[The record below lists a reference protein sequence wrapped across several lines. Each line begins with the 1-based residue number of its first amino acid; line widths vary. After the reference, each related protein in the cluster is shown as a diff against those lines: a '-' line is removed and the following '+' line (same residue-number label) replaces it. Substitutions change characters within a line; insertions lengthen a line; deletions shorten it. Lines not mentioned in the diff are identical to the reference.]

1 MHKEIFLEDIL
12 DQILSNKSGNLSSD
26 IQKLRDLIQYQRAFD
41 NHELAHI
48 LQQFNVSQQNT
59 TLLTTDH
66 LPYPVAYLITGVNE
80 QHNELVKVLFLCD
93 AVECFVRWRMS
104 EMLTVI
110 HAQKECIP
118 DAVLGRIPQSI
129 TRPSMGSWVTA
140 FEHLAKQLNNDSKAQ
155 WGVTTKILN
164 KDISALREI
173 TQLRNKLAH
182 GDISGNASTY
192 WTNIS
197 QKAMGLFDRYRTLDI
212 KHVATY
218 NGIQYDCTGHQIRP
232 STTPLSSYP
241 TTLNT
246 DSNHFGVICN
256 NNALQ
261 IPMTFMLFERS
272 DQEEHPIPFI
282 TSSYISSHGKCNT
295 VNSGGSL
302 EYTCIDGQGLKS
314 IKELAEFIELFK
326 LDKDTRSTEPWN
338 GLLDEV
344 NEAIAWDVD
353 RELLK
358 YRWRMESTVY
368 ETPIALPTPNEAN
381 KVTRVEKE
389 ACSQNVYAQ
398 ISDDITPTG
407 SLWYFAG
414 KNQSSKSTVLFSW
427 LKNRNSAKGLFVFP
441 HRFTKGTLENT
452 LDLFYRSF
460 QEALTLWLR
469 TEMEV
474 SDPDTTL
481 SGQDLRDDIK
491 KLLTLF
497 LNIESQPEL
506 IIGLDDIHHLVN
518 KETASQ
524 PLLNIFIQDIVS
536 WSQFTKKY
544 VKTNY
549 DRKQKVNTFQ
559 GILGKQVFCVA
570 TGLDLTVG
578 TTETS
583 QIDTDEIFS
592 QHPNVSFVYDTTSL
606 VEFPATLGG
615 VQDERWQ
622 EIVSNFNHPL
632 HSNPPGAHIPSIGHY
647 GAKKLLLDG
656 TIDPQLVQILQ
667 KSEGQTSTRGHQ
679 YIDDLLKLANG
690 NPAIVATVGVNIR
703 SGHIS
708 IDDPITP
715 SCYDTILQSED
726 NPFLQDISRLIPL
739 LIGFLHHFKEP
750 LTITT
755 LEILSGNRLQPT
767 PAHERYILEA
777 LFSIPRLVKRV
788 SINESRA
795 DGNLAFGWVLR
806 SLNNV
811 QTMFE
816 QNGDLQLTQ
825 TIVTLRIEDVQNNI
839 DLLSDSLQLKSLLLK
854 SDSSAA
860 NTQQNPVQNVFRE
873 LRGALNAG
881 IRSCLLENPNND
893 ILQNSAS
900 MLYQT
905 NAIAPT
911 QITWLQKADES
922 HHLQNDA
929 TKFIQGPSFN
939 DFWLKHSNAEHLP
952 VFNHQLSSVGYSEKI
967 DSIVPI
973 NDDFYIVI
981 GNKFNSISIYN
992 TNRTQPDIEIFS
1004 PSTSGKA
1011 NDCIVHHCTTTTI
1024 GVLYNIKNTV
1034 HIHMIEL
1041 NSQAK
1046 ELSHHTHD
1054 YKADVVQICS
1064 LSKTTVGIYGK
1075 RKGGKPAKYE
1085 FDVLSDLTK
1094 KPTHSVF
1101 STGCS
1106 KAPKFAFSHADTN
1119 YAIYGEQLITITHQD
1134 DDITVSSVCKLA
1146 STPKDIPLQTTFDLV
1161 SVGGSKNAE
1170 MNLTWYSP
1178 THHKALP
1185 LIDTHGNSKFAKV
1198 VFAENITQNR
1208 LLTVGYKGIL
1218 RVHEW
1223 DNDTPILEV
1232 QLTLPE
1238 NVSSH
1243 SRGGLNGG
1251 LLHNNRLLLYG
1262 VKSFMAF
1269 FDIDDLLKNLG
1280 KDDAHNTAIPSHSL
1294 NLHYGTIK
1302 EACISEEHFRYND
1315 TFITI
1320 SEDNDA
1326 RIWSFSSGDKQAT
1339 GYCLGLFRGHNS
1351 KLKEFSLHKDNLLT
1365 VDDKQNVYSWKIND
1379 GCQNQLKALPPRN
1392 PNFIQAIH
1400 WYNNRCWVVSRE
1412 GADLYI
1418 ENYEDDGTSWTQ
1430 MTAQQQQTTPL
1441 FTSNR
1446 GSINIQRV
1454 IHIAG
1459 FLVLVIDKH
1468 LYVYDLE
1475 TQILEPYTLNETPL
1489 KIDSA
1494 SGFQT
1499 GAIVYDDSNIYLIN
1513 DKKQLRHVHS
1523 TPEGQIITAVNCTS
1537 MNGLVSLIH
1546 YAVTIGKP
1554 KEKGDLPREIFQL
1567 SIKDN
1572 HITRLCTLNSTA
1584 QISGLQH
1591 INGDTLFW
1599 IERKENNQSL
1609 AYYIHRPSIETL
1621 LKGPSHP
1628 LLIAGLKSLYR
1639 LPTEDGFA
1647 FSSGDNDRKWTAKYD
1662 YTYNKEGV
1670 SQEKTLQLQLHRN
1683 WEYSSLHTD
1692 EILEA
1697 FAETTTVLPE
1707 SNVFVESIPQGL
1719 VLHYQPSNLSE
1730 GRRLLWT
1737 GDSVK
1742 DFKISQLLPNGR
1754 ILLKKNRSVIVLQ
1767 LMKGNEPKP
1776 FRALTNSK
1784 D

>member
-12 DQILSNKSGNLSSD
+12 DHILSNKSDNLSSD

-41 NHELAHI
+41 NHELANI

-59 TLLTTDH
+59 TLLTTEN

-110 HAQKECIP
+110 HAQKQCIP
-118 DAVLGRIPQSI
+118 DTVLGRIPQSI

-155 WGVTTKILN
+155 WGVPTKGLN

-192 WTNIS
+192 WTKIS
-197 QKAMGLFDRYRTLDI
+197 QKSMEIFDRYRTLGI

-218 NGIQYDCTGHQIRP
+218 NGLQYNCTGNQIEP
-232 STTPLSSYP
+232 STATLSHYP
-241 TTLNT
+241 TVINT
-246 DSNHFGVICN
+246 NSNHFGVICN
-256 NNALQ
+256 NTTLQ

-272 DQEEHPIPFI
+272 NLEDTSVPFI

-344 NEAIAWDVD
+344 DEAIAWDVD

-358 YRWRMESTVY
+358 YRWRTDSTVC
-368 ETPIALPTPNEAN
+368 ETPIVLPIPNEAN

-389 ACSQNVYAQ
+389 ACSQSVYAQ
-398 ISDDITPTG
+398 IPDDVTPTG

-441 HRFTKGTLENT
+441 HRFTKGELESN

-469 TEMEV
+469 TEMEL

-481 SGQDLRDDIK
+481 VGQYLRDDIK

-497 LNIESQPEL
+497 LNIDSQPEL

-518 KETASQ
+518 KETSNQ
-524 PLLNIFIQDIVS
+524 PLLDILIQDVVV

-578 TTETS
+578 TTEKF
-583 QIDTDEIFS
+583 QVDTDEIFN
-592 QHPNVSFVYDTTSL
+592 QHPDVSFVYDTTSL
-606 VEFPATLGG
+606 ADFRDTLGG
-615 VQDERWQ
+615 VQEERWK
-622 EIVSNFNHPL
+622 EITHNFKHPL

-667 KSEGQTSTRGHQ
+667 KSEGQTITRGQQ

-715 SCYDTILQSED
+715 SCYDTISQSED

-739 LIGFLHHFKEP
+739 LIGFLHHFEEP

-788 SINESRA
+788 SLNESRS

-806 SLNNV
+806 SMKSV
-811 QTMFE
+811 DTMFE
-816 QNGDLQLTQ
+816 QNGDLFLTQ
-825 TIVTLRIEDVQNNI
+825 TIVNLRIEYVQNNI
-839 DLLSDSLQLKSLLLK
+839 DVLSDSLQLKSLLLK
-854 SDSSAA
+854 QDSSEA

-873 LRGALNAG
+873 LRGALNMG
-881 IRSCLLENPNND
+881 IRSCLLEHSSND

-905 NAIAPT
+905 NAIASP
-911 QITWLQKADES
+911 QITWLQKSDES
-922 HHLQNDA
+922 HDLQNDA

-939 DFWLKHSNAEHLP
+939 DFWLKHSNAEHIP

-967 DSIVPI
+967 KCTISI

-981 GNKFNSISIYN
+981 GNKHNSISIYN
-992 TNRTQPDIEIFS
+992 INRTQPDIEIFS

-1011 NDCIVHHCTTTTI
+1011 NDCIVHHCTTTTV

-1034 HIHMIEL
+1034 HIHIVEL
-1041 NSQAK
+1041 KSQAK

-1054 YKADVVQICS
+1054 YEADVVQICS
-1064 LSKTTVGIYGK
+1064 LSKTTVGIFGK

-1094 KPTHSVF
+1094 KPTHTVF

-1106 KAPKFAFSHADTN
+1106 KAPKFAFSHKDTN
-1119 YAIYGEQLITITHQD
+1119 HAIYGDQLITINHQD
-1134 DDITVSSVCKLA
+1134 DDIKVSSICKLA
-1146 STPKDIPLQTTFDLV
+1146 ATPKDDPLQTKSDLV
-1161 SVGGSKNAE
+1161 TVGGSKNAE
-1170 MNLTWYSP
+1170 MNLTWYSSN
-1178 THHKALP
+1178 HHKALP
-1185 LIDTHGNSKFAKV
+1185 LMDTHSNSKFAKV

-1208 LLTVGYKGIL
+1208 LLTVGYKGLL
-1218 RVHEW
+1218 RIHEW

-1243 SRGGLNGG
+1243 SRGLNGG

-1269 FDIDDLLKNLG
+1269 FDIEDLLKSL
-1280 KDDAHNTAIPSHSL
+1280 DDDKTYTAAIACHSL

-1302 EACISEEHFRYND
+1302 KASVSGQHFGYKD
-1315 TFITI
+1315 TFVTI

-1326 RIWSFSSGDKQAT
+1326 RLWSFSSGNKKT
-1339 GYCLGLFRGHNS
+1339 KGYCLGLFRGHNS
-1351 KLKEFSLHKDNLLT
+1351 KLKEFSLHNDNLLT

-1379 GCQNQLKALPPRN
+1379 GCQNQLKALPQRN
-1392 PNFIQAIH
+1392 PNFIQAIY

-1459 FLVLVIDKH
+1459 FLILVIDKR
-1468 LYVYDLE
+1468 LYIYDLD
-1475 TQILEPYTLNETPL
+1475 TQVFEPYTLDEIPL
-1489 KIDSA
+1489 KIDSV

-1499 GAIVYDDSNIYLIN
+1499 GAIVYNDNDIYLIN
-1513 DKKQLRHVHS
+1513 DKKQLHHVHS
-1523 TPEGQIITAVNCTS
+1523 TPDGQLITAANCTS
-1537 MNGLVSLIH
+1537 TEGVVTLIH

-1554 KEKGDLPREIFQL
+1554 KEKGDLPREVFQL
-1567 SIKDN
+1567 TVNDNSISQ
-1572 HITRLCTLNSTA
+1572 LCSVVSTA

-1591 INGDTLFW
+1591 ISGDTLFW
-1599 IERKENNQSL
+1599 IERKENNQPL
-1609 AYYIHRPSIETL
+1609 AYYIHRPSVGTL
-1621 LKGPSHP
+1621 LKGHSHP
-1628 LLIAGLKSLYR
+1628 LLVAGLKSLYR

-1647 FSSGDNDRKWTAKYD
+1647 FSSGDNDRKWTVKYD
-1662 YTYNKEGV
+1662 YTYNKDGDP
-1670 SQEKTLQLQLHRN
+1670 QDKHLQLHLHRN
-1683 WEYSSLHTD
+1683 WEYSSLHTA
-1692 EILEA
+1692 EILET
-1697 FAETTTVLPE
+1697 FAEAASVLPE

-1742 DFKISQLLPNGR
+1742 DFKIAQILPNGR
-1754 ILLKKNRSVIVLQ
+1754 ILLKKNRSVIVIQ
-1767 LMKGNEPKP
+1767 LMKGAEPKP
-1776 FRALTNSK
+1776 FSALT
-1784 D
+1784 DIED